1 MLPQAVVDPAGVVG
15 PDGALHHS
23 HLPKHRSEYE
33 PDLNKE
39 VDPKM
44 YQVVDAV
51 ITDLFHETKNTS
63 TEEDLGVAVSV

>member
-1 MLPQAVVDPAGVVG
+1 
-15 PDGALHHS
+15 
-23 HLPKHRSEYE
+23 
-33 PDLNKE
+33 
-39 VDPKM
+39 M